1 MNAKVYCLGLLFS
14 LSFGSGLKAV
24 PGGGKNGEKSA
35 QNMTSSGKATVVTGA
50 STKAVTN
57 SSVPKNQDAD
67 PLVTLEILNIQKI
80 FECENILSPL
90 NLSKDVANFFLLA
103 SLPWVGKDFSNLE
116 KCTKVSMFFAGESV
130 VVMFKPTVE
139 SKDTFSNTFRE
150 LKVPF
155 IEQNSYFLLLL
166 SKDNDCESLPIDNGL
181 ESLSK
186 DSGLESLSKD
196 STLLALQKSE
206 SLIKRATTSTTKPED
221 PFKVECIVNI
231 DAVVGADP
239 NSIAVAIAHNLKELG
254 FTFEFKS
261 DGIACSSVLSVQP
274 TFQFY
279 KQLEKANYDKSLP
292 SSVFKQNEDVRSY
305 LVYRDVSWI
314 LDVFNFYVQR
324 FYTENNLDSALE
336 KRFLDALEGALNG
349 IKKCIEGERF
359 LGFVWNGI
367 ELAYFEVGKVSCKT
381 VEEYINCGNLL
392 SDIDKELDALFGGE
406 KQIEAP
412 SVPVAGNEKSKAE
425 DKADAKSI
433 VGFVDSPLKS
443 AKLFCEYKGCSV
455 YLRESE
461 DENKTFGKVKKVAY
475 FVVRDGLLLSSN
487 SLDFLKSR
495 IDTLEAD
502 KISTDNK
509 TSAAKAPAI
518 TIETLIE
525 GYPVGT
531 IAKGNLKI
539 VPWLQFC
546 KTLVPDLG
554 KYFADALL
562 AKIDADGGISFEI
575 TAQGGGSAAIQL
587 FVNNGCLKALPI
599 LVEIFNDIS
608 VDLSC
613 KRKKAHKSMVP
624 AKADEAKTSGFVP
637 AKKDDKPKN
646 SSLIP
651 VKVAYDIETCKEEQK
666 ILIPVK
672 ILTEYKAMG

>member
-24 PGGGKNGEKSA
+24 PGEGKNGEKSA
-35 QNMTSSGKATVVTGA
+35 QNMTSSGKATVVTDT

-57 SSVPKNQDAD
+57 SSVTKNQGAD

-116 KCTKVSMFFAGESV
+116 KCTKVSIFFAGESV

-139 SKDTFSNTFRE
+139 SKDTFLNTFRE

-155 IEQNSYFLLLL
+155 VEQDSYFLLLL
-166 SKDNDCESLPIDNGL
+166 SKDNDYESLPIDNGL
-181 ESLSK
+181 GSLSK
-186 DSGLESLSKD
+186 DNGLGLPSKD
-196 STLLALQKSE
+196 STLLAIQESE
-206 SLIKRATTSTTKPED
+206 SLIKRATTSTTKPGD
-221 PFKVECIVNI
+221 PFKAECIVNI

-239 NSIAVAIAHNLKELG
+239 NAIAHNLKELG
-254 FTFEFKS
+254 FTLEFQS

-305 LVYRDVSWI
+305 LVYRNVSWI
-314 LDVFNFYVQR
+314 LDVFNFYAQR
-324 FYTENNLDSALE
+324 FYTENNLDSALG
-336 KRFLDALEGALNG
+336 KQFFDVLEGALNG
-349 IKKCIEGERF
+349 IKKCIEGEHF
-359 LGFVWNGI
+359 LGFVWNGS

-381 VEEYINCGNLL
+381 VEEYINCGNSL
-392 SDIDKELDALFGGE
+392 SNIDKELDALSGDE

-425 DKADAKSI
+425 DKADAKS
-433 VGFVDSPLKS
+433 VAGFVDSPLKS

-461 DENKTFGKVKKVAY
+461 DENKVFGKVKKVAY

-495 IDTLEAD
+495 IDTLETN

-546 KTLVPDLG
+546 KTLIPDFG
-554 KYFADALL
+554 KYFMDALL
-562 AKIDADGGISFEI
+562 AKIDANGGISFEI

-608 VDLSC
+608 TDLSC
-613 KRKKAHKSMVP
+613 KRKEAHKSMVP

-651 VKVAYDIETCKEEQK
+651 VKVTYDIETCKEEQK